1 MNLVGGRPREEGVF
15 SWAVGPAHVRE
26 ELREQGTRDE
36 DLVSIVS
43 YKTSSTKRLRSEEER
58 SRYEIDKAKR
68 RRAKYMRNLSSQ
80 LYRFLIR
87 QVRQS
92 D

>member
-1 MNLVGGRPREEGVF
+1 MNPVGGRPREEGVF

-43 YKTSSTKRLRSEEER
+43 HKTSST
-58 SRYEIDKAKR
+58 
-68 RRAKYMRNLSSQ
+68 
-80 LYRFLIR
+80 
-87 QVRQS
+87 S